1 MSAGLMAAKP
11 LIGINTDFRPSRKEH
26 AALSFVAAGYFDGI
40 AASGGIPV
48 ILPPLSDEGDLM
60 RLLDALDG
68 VVLVGG
74 SDLDPRRDGYMPHP
88 SVRPMDPRREDF
100 DRLLAKHVCARHM
113 PVLGI
118 GSGMQLLNI
127 TEGGT
132 LFLHLPE
139 DLPRAIPHKDPTDLA
154 HRHALLVEPGSVME
168 RVYGD
173 GEIRVNSMHHMA
185 IDDVASCFKVTARAP
200 DGVIE
205 AIESAIEGWVAI
217 GTQFHPEAESASALD
232 VKIFEEFVV
241 GITGEVP
248 EMKLVA

>member
-1 MSAGLMAAKP
+1 MKSRVGEAWSRSGDGLGGPGAAHLVTQLSGAGPAQ
-11 LIGINTDFRPSRKEH
+11 LIATRPRIPPGAQTSSPISIARKLSR
-26 AALSFVAAGYFDGI
+26 
-40 AASGGIPV
+40 
-48 ILPPLSDEGDLM
+48 
-60 RLLDALDG
+60 R
-68 VVLVGG
+68 VL
-74 SDLDPRRDGYMPHP
+74 
-88 SVRPMDPRREDF
+88 
-100 DRLLAKHVCARHM
+100 A
-113 PVLGI
+113 I

-132 LFLHLPE
+132 LFLHIPE
-139 DLPRAIPHKDPTDLA
+139 DLPKAIPHKDPIDQS
-154 HRHALLVEPGSVME
+154 HRHALLVERGSAME

-185 IDDVASCFKVTARAP
+185 IDDVAQSFKVTARAP

-205 AIESAIEGWVAI
+205 AIESAVEGWVAI

-248 EMKLVA
+248 EMRLVA